1 MRRSSAKL
9 RRKLH
14 IEKVYFGE
22 EYGIIRTKC
31 GRKLRRSSTRDTQ
44 ALAWYQ
50 LKIWLTDNFIG
61 IDKVCGTCLNAEPG
75 YDAFKRKLGA
85 EHLASKFPQ
94 LVPKLESYAA
104 QMSPPAALRQILSD
118 LRQLLHEMEDPL

>member
-31 GRKLRRSSTRDTQ
+31 GRKLRRSSTTE
-44 ALAWYQ
+44 ALAWHQ
-50 LKIWLTDNFIG
+50 LKIWLTDNFI
-61 IDKVCGTCLNAEPG
+61 DTDEVCKTCLNAEPG
-75 YDAFKRKLGA
+75 YATFRRKLGT
-85 EHLASKFPQ
+85 EHLVSEFPQ

-104 QMSPPAALRQILSD
+104 QMSPSAALRQILSD
-118 LRQLLHEMEDPL
+118 LRQLLHEMENPP